1 MRGPRL
7 TGESA
12 CAAERAVLPAGG
24 GGNCG
29 VGGGSWVVTPTPAP
43 FGDFDPD
50 PHPGSDPP
58 PGHTRM
64 ARHVF
69 LTGPPGNPA
78 RVCASGR
85 PRGGRERRPGW
96 GRSGALGKGLQPVAS
111 NIPHVSS
118 RLGGLKPA
126 CPFPGNVTVSPS
138 DK

>member
-7 TGESA
+7 NRESA

-24 GGNCG
+24 GGDCG
-29 VGGGSWVVTPTPAP
+29 VAGWTLGR
-43 FGDFDPD
+43 DPD
-50 PHPGSDPP
+50 PCPVRRLRPPPGPLPP

-85 PRGGRERRPGW
+85 PRGGREGCPGW
-96 GRSGALGKGLQPVAS
+96 GRSGALGKGLRPVAYK
-111 NIPHVSS
+111 IPHVSYT
-118 RLGGLKPA
+118 LGGLKPA
-126 CPFPGNVTVSPS
+126 CFSRKT
-138 DK
+138 